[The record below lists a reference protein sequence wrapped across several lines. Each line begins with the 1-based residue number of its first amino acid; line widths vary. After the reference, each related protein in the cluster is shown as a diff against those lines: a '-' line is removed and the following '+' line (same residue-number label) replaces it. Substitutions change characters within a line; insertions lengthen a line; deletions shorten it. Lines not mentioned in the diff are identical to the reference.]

1 MNLIIDI
8 GNTNAKIAVFDHDN
22 IVEADTIKTSNI
34 IPYDNKNKHSALK

>member
-34 IPYDNKNKHSALK
+34 IEGINKFTQKYK